1 MAIFWTVN
9 LWDKIV
15 RWYRGTLLYELIEH
29 FVQVFF
35 TVRPV
40 SYEKITLTVTAAKTV
55 RNAIL
60 AVALGVILAAAG
72 IFYTRR
78 YPGGFVRKLLAAGAH
93 SPEKAM
99 TLAETG
105 YFYSVGVRLNLK
117 RGGVLTKT
125 VVRAGDPEPPVPLEL
140 REESSD
146 EQPNEQSQAEPEG
159 APEEP
164 VAADGAE
171 AVTNGANGAE
181 QVPKPFDFVADR
193 FYIPEGLRYRAEVRY
208 TQKGSGVLPLV
219 LTVILTIVGSGLLC
233 RYLPNILRVVDWL
246 L

>member
-1 MAIFWTVN
+1 MANYLTVN

-15 RWYRGTLLYELIEH
+15 RWYRGTLLYELVEH

-40 SYEKITLTVTAAKTV
+40 SYDKITLTVDGARTA
-55 RNAIL
+55 RNVIL
-60 AVALGVILAAAG
+60 AVALGVILAAVG

-78 YPGGFVRKLLAAGAH
+78 YPGGLVRALLKAGAH
-93 SPEKAM
+93 TPDQAM
-99 TLAETG
+99 TLAELG
-105 YFYSVGVRLNLK
+105 YFYSIGIRLNLK
-117 RGGVLTKT
+117 HGGVLTKT

-140 REESSD
+140 REEPPEAALK
-146 EQPNEQSQAEPEG
+146 EQPEA
-159 APEEP
+159 APEET

-171 AVTNGANGAE
+171 AVTDGANGAE
-181 QVPKPFDFVADR
+181 QVPKPFDFVVDR
-193 FYIPEGLRYRAEVRY
+193 FYIPEVLRYRAEVRY

-219 LTVILTIVGSGLLC
+219 LTVILTMIGSGLLC
-233 RYLPNILRVVDWL
+233 RYLPNILSLVDRL

>member
-1 MAIFWTVN
+1 MANYLTVN

-40 SYEKITLTVTAAKTV
+40 SYDKITLTVDGARTA
-55 RNAIL
+55 RNVIL
-60 AVALGVILAAAG
+60 ALALGVILAAVG

-78 YPGGFVRKLLAAGAH
+78 YPGGLVRALLKAGAH
-93 SPEKAM
+93 TPEKAM
-99 TLAETG
+99 TLAELG
-105 YFYSVGVRLNLK
+105 YFYSIGVRLNLK

-140 REESSD
+140 REEPP
-146 EQPNEQSQAEPEG
+146 EAALKEQSEA
-159 APEEP
+159 APKEA
-164 VAADGAE
+164 VAAD
-171 AVTNGANGAE
+171 GAE
-181 QVPKPFDFVADR
+181 QVPKPFDFVVDR
-193 FYIPEGLRYRAEVRY
+193 FYIPEVLRYRAEVRY

-219 LTVILTIVGSGLLC
+219 LTVILTMIGSGLLC
-233 RYLPNILRVVDWL
+233 RYLPNILSLVDWL